1 MDLSDFLS
9 ELLIVVVFY
18 KTKPRDAVALSSLNA
33 ALRDATTAP
42 HIFLYDNGPD
52 PSPLVQENA
61 TYIHDPENGGV
72 SRAYNRASDHASHM
86 NKKWMLL
93 LDQDTS
99 VSITLFSQ
107 MIEALSRHPLC
118 PAFVPRIID
127 KKGLLSPFRFK
138 FGRGKRIASIGE
150 IAPLR
155 GYRFINSGLFV
166 RQSAFSAAGGYDE
179 RIPLDFSD
187 ISFGNRLEKL
197 TDHVVVLDVSLRHS
211 FSDNERI
218 HVEEALARFRHY
230 CAAAL
235 LMAKVSGSV
244 FLRFNV
250 LARGFSLAIR
260 YRDHRFLATSFHHTL
275 YG

>member
-18 KTKPRDAVALSSLNA
+18 KTKPRDAVALTSLNA
-33 ALRDATTAP
+33 ALRDSTTAP
-42 HIFLYDNGPD
+42 HIFMYDNSPD
-52 PSPLVQENA
+52 PSPLVRENA
-61 TYIHDPENGGV
+61 TYVHDPDNGGV
-72 SRAYNRASDHASHM
+72 SRAYNRASDHASRM

-99 VSITLFSQ
+99 VSVSLFSQ
-107 MIEALSRHPLC
+107 MIEALSRHPLS
-118 PAFVPRIID
+118 PVFVPRIID
-127 KKGLLSPFRFK
+127 KKGLLSPFRFQ
-138 FGRGKRIASIGE
+138 FGRGKRITTIGE

-155 GYRFINSGLFV
+155 PYRFINSGLFV

-179 RIPLDFSD
+179 RIRLDFSD
-187 ISFGNRLEKL
+187 ISFGNRLEKV
-197 TDHVVVLDVSLRHS
+197 TDHFVVLDVSLQHS
-211 FSDNERI
+211 FSDNE
-218 HVEEALARFRHY
+218 HLYVEDALARFRNY

-235 LMAKVSGSV
+235 LMAKASGSA

-250 LARGFSLAIR
+250 LARGCSLAIR

>member
-18 KTKPRDAVALSSLNA
+18 KTKPREAVALSSLNA
-33 ALRDATTAP
+33 ALRDSTTAP
-42 HIFLYDNGPD
+42 HIFIYDNSPD

-61 TYIHDPENGGV
+61 TYVHDPENGGV
-72 SRAYNRASDHASHM
+72 SRAYNRASDHAARM

-107 MIEALSRHPLC
+107 MIEALSRHPLS

-138 FGRGKRIASIGE
+138 YGRGKRITSIGE

-155 GYRFINSGLFV
+155 AYRFINSGLFV
-166 RQSAFSAAGGYDE
+166 RQSAFSDAGGYDN

-197 TDHVVVLDVSLRHS
+197 TDHVVVVDVSLYHS
-211 FSDNERI
+211 FSDNERL
-218 HVEEALARFRHY
+218 HVEDALARFRHY

-235 LMAKVSGSV
+235 LMARTSGSA

-250 LARGFSLAIR
+250 LVRGFRLAIR
-260 YRDHRFLATSFHHTL
+260 YRDHRFLAASIHHTL